1 MARDTKA
8 VCRKCRREGEKL
20 FLKGERCFSD
30 KCAIERRPYAP
41 GEQGNKRQKL
51 SEFGVQLRE
60 KQKVRKIYGV
70 SENQFRKYF
79 EMADTK
85 PGITGEN
92 FLKILESRFDNVV
105 YRLGFAASRNEA
117 RQLVRHGHFLV
128 NGEQVDIPS
137 YLLEEGDEV
146 EVKDSSKDM
155 KRMQEIVE
163 FTGQQNIAAWLEVNL
178 EDKTGK
184 ILKEPEREDIDI
196 PVREQLIVEF
206 YSR

>member
-51 SEFGVQLRE
+51 SEFGGQLRE
-60 KQKVRKIYGV
+60 KQKVRQIYGV
-70 SENQFRKYF
+70 SESQFKKYF
-79 EMADTK
+79 EMADNK

-92 FLKILESRFDNVV
+92 FLKLLESRLDNVV

-128 NGEQVDIPS
+128 NGERVDIPS
-137 YLLEEGDEV
+137 YLVEEGDEV
-146 EVKDSSKDM
+146 AVKDSSKDM

-163 FTGQQNIAAWLEVNL
+163 FTGQQNIPAWVEANL
-178 EDKTGK
+178 ESKTGK
-184 ILKEPEREDIDI
+184 ILKEPEREDIDL